1 MQSPIHALF
10 SLRHSGAPKGLP
22 LSLQENP
29 SSGSSQQ
36 SSGGISCTLSRPWP
50 GSRCDDGQPY
60 LWRALDG
67 VQRVSSMVRHDLR
80 GPLQTI
86 MNAAYVSESNPQ
98 RTGEMMDI
106 IMRSVKHQSDVMED
120 WKSQDLKETMN
131 ITETDLS
138 QLIGDMLAASLIPTH
153 IIVEANTGPM
163 KVNLDKI
170 KMRRVMDNLIRN
182 ATEAMADGGT
192 LTITTSENKH
202 G

>member
-1 MQSPIHALF
+1 
-10 SLRHSGAPKGLP
+10 
-22 LSLQENP
+22 
-29 SSGSSQQ
+29 
-36 SSGGISCTLSRPWP
+36 
-50 GSRCDDGQPY
+50 
-60 LWRALDG
+60 
-67 VQRVSSMVRHDLR
+67 MVRHDLR

-120 WKSQDLKETMN
+120 WKSQDLEETMN

-138 QLIGDMLAASLIPTH
+138 QLITDTLAASLIPPH
-153 IIVEANTGPM
+153 ITVEGNTDPM
-163 KVNLDKI
+163 KVNLDRV